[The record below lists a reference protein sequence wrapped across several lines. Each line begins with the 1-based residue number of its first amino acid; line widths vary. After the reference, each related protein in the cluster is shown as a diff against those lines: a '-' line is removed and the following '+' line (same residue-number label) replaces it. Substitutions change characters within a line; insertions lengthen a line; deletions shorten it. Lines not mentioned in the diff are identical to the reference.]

1 MKNQGRPGVVKNQ
14 AGRPGVRRVVD
25 LILVTV
31 ELPAVDED
39 GREVEVCLLGAV
51 EVLKR
56 CVSCW
61 VIISVGVKTVEV
73 GVPDDSADVRLT
85 VVLGNI
91 VEDAVGECAVVD
103 REETK
108 PEVDDEA
115 ITVVADGEVELAAT
129 EGVIGSAVVLLIND
143 TEVEETGN

>member
-1 MKNQGRPGVVKNQ
+1 VKNQ

>member
-1 MKNQGRPGVVKNQ
+1 MKNQ

-31 ELPAVDED
+31 ELPALDED

>member
-1 MKNQGRPGVVKNQ
+1 VKNQ

-31 ELPAVDED
+31 ELPALDED